1 MINIHRL
8 MNGVEVER
16 PTESAVPKNVGE
28 SYWGQDK
35 TTMKKGREIY
45 ILIPE

>member
-1 MINIHRL
+1 

-16 PTESAVPKNVGE
+16 PTESVVLKNVGE
-28 SYWGQDK
+28 SYWNQDK
-35 TTMKKGREIY
+35 TTVMKGREIY